1 MTDWQRKKKMTDWS
15 RRFYN
20 LKRPSLYMNGYATE
34 LRVRKIDE
42 MKDPPRRYC
51 RHGFTPYRPSED
63 EDVAM

>member
-1 MTDWQRKKKMTDWS
+1 MNNFKRKQEMNDRS

-34 LRVRKIDE
+34 LRIREVDE
-42 MKDPPRRYC
+42 MKAPPRRYC

>member
-1 MTDWQRKKKMTDWS
+1 MNNFKRKQEMNDRS

-20 LKRPSLYMNGYATE
+20 LKHPSLYMNGYATE
-34 LRVRKIDE
+34 LRIREVDE
-42 MKDPPRRYC
+42 MKAPSRRYC